1 MRHGR
6 SPQPTTII
14 LNRTLIA
21 CTGGAS
27 AASGPSSTGGRNSTW
42 ISKLVLLQLF
52 MLFQGP
58 GLKKN
63 RRNSTRNSNLLTHTH
78 KSEYLAH
85 STTRDAVSIHVS
97 TGVPSPGKAVLA
109 MGR

>member
-58 GLKKN
+58 GLKKI
-63 RRNSTRNSNLLTHTH
+63 
-78 KSEYLAH
+78 
-85 STTRDAVSIHVS
+85 VGI
-97 TGVPSPGKAVLA
+97 PPGIAICYSVGA
-109 MGR
+109 PAIP

>member
-14 LNRTLIA
+14 LNLTLIA

-63 RRNSTRNSNLLTHTH
+63 RRNSTRNSNLLF
-78 KSEYLAH
+78 
-85 STTRDAVSIHVS
+85 R
-97 TGVPSPGKAVLA
+97 
-109 MGR
+109 GRSSYYVKPRSYSHRSSWAQQLPFECACCW